1 MFRLR
6 ALIQASNVRDKY
18 LIPRIRNN
26 LVPIT
31 NKQSYSH
38 KHSHQY
44 PLVNASKKENIDVS
58 VDGNIKEKIKIATI
72 DASHAQN
79 INTINSNTY
88 ILLDDIHTK
97 IEESK
102 SVIDYSSAIAEE
114 SSAVTSITDAISDA
128 ISGLKDL

>member
-6 ALIQASNVRDKY
+6 ALIQASNARDKY

-26 LVPIT
+26 LIPIT

-44 PLVNASKKENIDVS
+44 PIVDVLKKENIDVS
-58 VDGNIKEKIKIATI
+58 IKEKIKIATI

-97 IEESK
+97 TEESK
-102 SVIDYSSAIAEE
+102 QVIDYASAIAEE
-114 SSAVTSITDAISDA
+114 SSTVTSITDAISDA